1 LVLVL
6 VLVLTKKKS
15 FGFELVIIISKIG
28 IEVPNIC
35 VNQKI
40 HVLSLVSREKNT
52 DTIWEPC

>member
-1 LVLVL
+1 LETVLVLVL

-15 FGFELVIIISKIG
+15 FGFELVIIISKLG

-40 HVLSLVSREKNT
+40 HVLSLVSREK
-52 DTIWEPC
+52 I